1 MQGDEQ
7 VRESLERAAKAVA
20 ARSNIGRGVAS
31 TKAVLRPG
39 LDCTVTEGAHSLK
52 LAMSPKYGG
61 TGDGPNPGVLGRA
74 ALASCLAITYGM
86 WAARLGVP
94 FDSLEVDVE
103 ADYDVRGELGVD
115 DTVRY
120 GTLAGQIG
128 IKVEALKTEVS
139 RLRKQYSDVL
149 KDEVAQTVARPTD
162 VKAEL
167 GYLFDLMR
175 EQL

>member
-115 DTVRY
+115 DAVRSGYSAMRYLVTV
-120 GTLAGQIG
+120 TTASA
-128 IKVEALKTEVS
+128 EA
-139 RLRKQYSDVL
+139 DVL
-149 KDEVAQTVARPTD
+149 RVLDTADRHSS
-162 VKAEL
+162 
-167 GYLFDLMR
+167 YLDIFAHGVPLSRAVRVNGGAD
-175 EQL
+175 

>member
-7 VRESLERAAKAVA
+7 VRESLERSVKAVA
-20 ARSNIGRGVAS
+20 ARGNAGGGVAA

-74 ALASCLAITYGM
+74 ALASCLAIAYGM

-94 FDSLEVDVE
+94 FDSVEVDVE
-103 ADYDVRGELGVD
+103 AEYDVRGLLGMD
-115 DTVRY
+115 DAVRPGYSAMRYLVTVTTASTEAEVLRVLDAADRY
-120 GTLAGQIG
+120 SPYLDIFAHGVPL
-128 IKVEALKTEVS
+128 S
-139 RLRKQYSDVL
+139 RAVRVNG
-149 KDEVAQTVARPTD
+149 ATD
-162 VKAEL
+162 
-167 GYLFDLMR
+167 
-175 EQL
+175 